1 MSILN
6 DELEERYPIEEGDS
20 IVISRE
26 QLALQLRRAY
36 RAGATRD
43 YRRTARG
50 HSELMKMCGL
60 LQESRLVPDGT
71 DFEAVVRTVL
81 DGRSKTITR

>member
-26 QLALQLRRAY
+26 QLSLQLRRAY

-43 YRRTARG
+43 YRRTAHG
-50 HSELMKMCGL
+50 HSELMKVCGI
-60 LQESRLVPDGT
+60 LQESRLIPDGT
-71 DFEAVVRTVL
+71 DLEAVVRTVL
-81 DGRSKTITR
+81 DGRNKTITR